1 MNMLLIY
8 SCLKRKFG
16 IISSKCSH
24 NELVK
29 DILCNLLPVSEM
41 IDSAT
46 WAYKKH
52 LKGQQSYFMCVCVS
66 FLICCLEYS
75 SVIDIDPN
83 SNPEPSANV
92 VVVACTRVLLLN
104 DPPHLDPELLSH
116 YCDPISNSQVD

>member
-8 SCLKRKFG
+8 SCLKRKIG

-46 WAYKKH
+46 WACKKH

-66 FLICCLEYS
+66 FLICCLEYC

-92 VVVACTRVLLLN
+92 VVVTCTRVLLLN
-104 DPPHLDPELLSH
+104 DPYHLDPELLSH
-116 YCDPISNSQVD
+116 YRDPISNPQDE